1 MARNSLLASG
11 EIIVELDPSSI
22 EDAPIA
28 DRMEPEDERFRL
40 LRDSI
45 AKSGHR
51 SVAKNFGEFLLTRMD
66 ELYDEY
72 LARSVRNPPDPAF
85 HAALRLLPEVDFTGS
100 GAEED
105 AWTLLVAPFPAPAD
119 TDFCPWTLLGATCP
133 EWRRGG
139 LALVGARD
147 AERGRRPCRP
157 PPRAHPDRPRG
168 RAPKSGGN

>member
-51 SVAKNFGEFLLTRMD
+51 SVEEFRGIF
-66 ELYDEY
+66 
-72 LARSVRNPPDPAF
+72 VNPY
-85 HAALRLLPEVDFTGS
+85 G
-100 GAEED
+100 
-105 AWTLLVAPFPAPAD
+105 
-119 TDFCPWTLLGATCP
+119 
-133 EWRRGG
+133 
-139 LALVGARD
+139 
-147 AERGRRPCRP
+147 
-157 PPRAHPDRPRG
+157 
-168 RAPKSGGN
+168 